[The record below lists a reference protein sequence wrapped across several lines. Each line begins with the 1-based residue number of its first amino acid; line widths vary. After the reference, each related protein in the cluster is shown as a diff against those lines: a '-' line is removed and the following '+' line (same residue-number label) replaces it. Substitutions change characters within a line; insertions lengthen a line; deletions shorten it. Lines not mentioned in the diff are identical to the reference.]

1 MLRLNNR
8 SGLVF
13 TLLIMVVMWTVLIA
27 FAQLQGP
34 LTSASISNGVAC
46 IEINN
51 PPAYKAGVTLRWTK
65 FMVASKGG
73 DPCINPNLFLGDL
86 TAGLHLGGL
95 YYSPY
100 TDTGDELNP
109 QIFVA
114 KNSTIVG
121 IINSKGI
128 RERIE
133 YSLVG
138 NLPVVLIN
146 FTLSGLTQPTTIWY
160 GILFISSIWVTSNP
174 GETAW
179 VVAMGVGNYSFPAQ
193 DPVQMYERAVNW
205 EFEADIRHP
214 GFTPGYWTTVYI
226 PITKGEFVWMK
237 INKPGVGTYYIAL
250 YPLTSADSYI
260 LISNSGWAHNK
271 LIGIVFA
278 KNATSAKGTLLAV
291 YGSSLSDVYQNINNA
306 LNILGATTQYVT
318 TPQHITTTQY
328 ITLIQNITLIH
339 QITTTQYIKP
349 TQYITTTN
357 YVISTEH
364 IALIPTILL
373 VILAIMLVIM
383 VMIVV
388 IMIKALKRV

>member
-1 MLRLNNR
+1 M
-8 SGLVF
+8 
-13 TLLIMVVMWTVLIA
+13 
-27 FAQLQGP
+27 
-34 LTSASISNGVAC
+34 
-46 IEINN
+46 
-51 PPAYKAGVTLRWTK
+51 
-65 FMVASKGG
+65 
-73 DPCINPNLFLGDL
+73 D
-86 TAGLHLGGL
+86 
-95 YYSPY
+95 
-100 TDTGDELNP
+100 
-109 QIFVA
+109 
-114 KNSTIVG
+114 
-121 IINSKGI
+121 
-128 RERIE
+128 
-133 YSLVG
+133 
-138 NLPVVLIN
+138 
-146 FTLSGLTQPTTIWY
+146 
-160 GILFISSIWVTSNP
+160 P

-250 YPLTSADSYI
+250 YSLTSADSYV
-260 LISNSGWAHNK
+260 LSSSSGWAHNK

-291 YGSSLSDVYQNINNA
+291 YGSSLSDLYQNINNA

-328 ITLIQNITLIH
+328 ITLIH